1 MDNHCTAK
9 KMIIAL
15 WWWCSPTHNL
25 YSGFGRQNST
35 LWRRFNSTL
44 EKKLQISRFFLQ
56 KFSFSSWIRS
66 RHFSFLFSKLEIWI
80 PYFSFSSLDLT
91 FWHLVNAWSRS
102 KILWKY
108 FSCSCFFVPR
118 SISSFNGKYGLYF
131 SLSASP
137 SDTNLVLSIS
147 SRIEKIPSKMT
158 KKCKM

>member
-1 MDNHCTAK
+1 MDGEWGLRRKSRDWIFVVFDIGPNIMDNHCTAK

-66 RHFSFLFSKLEIWI
+66 RHFSFLFSKLEMWI

-91 FWHLVNAWSRS
+91 FLASRQCLIS
-102 KILWKY
+102 IKDIVKIFFMLLFFCSEKY
-108 FSCSCFFVPR
+108 FFF
-118 SISSFNGKYGLYF
+118 
-131 SLSASP
+131 
-137 SDTNLVLSIS
+137 
-147 SRIEKIPSKMT
+147 
-158 KKCKM
+158 